1 MDRNLRYKSENISL
15 IIDELISE
23 IENLEREN
31 DKKDVE
37 IEELKDKIKELEQ
50 Q

>member
-1 MDRNLRYKSENISL
+1 MDRNLRNKSENISL

>member
-1 MDRNLRYKSENISL
+1 MDRNLRNKSENISL

-37 IEELKDKIKELEQ
+37 IEELKDKIKEFEQ